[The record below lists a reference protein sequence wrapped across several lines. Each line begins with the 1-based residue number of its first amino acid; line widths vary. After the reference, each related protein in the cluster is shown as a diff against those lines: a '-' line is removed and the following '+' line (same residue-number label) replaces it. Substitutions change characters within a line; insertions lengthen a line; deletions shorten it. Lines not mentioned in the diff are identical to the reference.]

1 MKSTIL
7 LDMGNTLVR
16 YYQRH
21 EFPGVLR
28 RSVEAARSA
37 LANAGLPVPDE
48 AEVKRR
54 VQLENPNPDSPKVK
68 PLEGRL
74 SRIFD
79 VPEDD
84 RETVELMC
92 RAFMGPVFELGVVY
106 EDVPDALEAL
116 RGRGLRL
123 AVVSNTPW
131 GSPAHLWREEL
142 ERLGIAALVDAMFFC
157 RDVGWRKPDERIF
170 RHVFACLGVEPAEC
184 LFVGDDPRWDVAG
197 PERVGMDS
205 VLICR
210 YGECSDAGVPV
221 IQGLDELTSLLHHV

>member
-21 EFPGVLR
+21 EFPSVR
-28 RSVEAARSA
+28 DRSVGAVQAFLSTSGR
-37 LANAGLPVPDE
+37 PVPDE
-48 AEVKRR
+48 AEVARR
-54 VQLENPNPDSPKVK
+54 VETENPNPHSPKVK

-74 SRIFD
+74 SRIFG

-84 RETVELMC
+84 GETIEQMC
-92 RAFMGPVFELGVVY
+92 RAFMGPIFELGEVY
-106 EDVPDALEAL
+106 DDVPGALAAL
-116 RGRGLRL
+116 HVRGLRM

-142 ERLGIAALVDAMFFC
+142 ERLGIASLVDAMFFC

-170 RHVFACLGVEPAEC
+170 RHVFSSLGVGPDEC
-184 LFVGDDPRWDVAG
+184 LFVGDDPRWDIAG
-197 PERVGMDS
+197 PEHVGMDCL
-205 VLICR
+205 LISR
-210 YGECSDAGVPV
+210 HGDPPDAGVPV
-221 IQGLDELTSLLHHV
+221 IGRLDELVELLGA